1 MHLRGSESGL
11 RRLRCVRSPEM
22 YPSGWDTLLEQH
34 AGYPMAAKMGLV
46 TYFKTTESILSYF
59 EVP

>member
-1 MHLRGSESGL
+1 
-11 RRLRCVRSPEM
+11 M
-22 YPSGWDTLLEQH
+22 YPSGWHILLEQH
-34 AGYPMAAKMGLV
+34 TGYPTAAKMGLV